1 LITATGSDK
10 VQNNGGLQ
18 QSDGAWQKR
27 PVGKTYKVLKIAPT
41 SFFSDYGCHVR
52 IYEESRILMEMG
64 NSVTICTYHT
74 GQDVKCLDIQR
85 AVNTPWRKSVQV
97 GSSLHKVYYD
107 LLLSL
112 KVAQIAAKTKPDL
125 IHAHLHEGALIGYPI
140 SKALG
145 IPLIFDFQGS
155 LTSEMLDHGFI
166 KRDSLMFA
174 PLRFLESVIN
184 RMPDI
189 IITSS
194 HNASNVLMKEFNYP
208 ASKVLTLADSV
219 DTNFFKPRCELSS
232 PQQLEDMKEKLN
244 IPKDKYLVAYL
255 GLLARYQGT
264 ISLMEAAKIM
274 LKKGLPVH
282 FLVMGYPG
290 EDAYRS
296 LAREMG
302 IDQHVTF
309 TGQISY
315 LQAPYYL
322 ALADIAVSPK
332 ISETEG
338 NGKLLNYMA
347 MGLPT
352 VAFDTPVAH
361 EILGDLGIYAR
372 KGDSEHLAESL
383 ELLLED
389 KGAAEERGGL
399 LRQRAIEKFSW
410 DSTGLLLQEVYNSL
424 CGSLRPGSG

>member
-1 LITATGSDK
+1 MITATGSDK
-10 VQNNGGLQ
+10 VQDSGGPQ
-18 QSDGAWQKR
+18 QAVGASKKR
-27 PVGKTYKVLKIAPT
+27 PVRKTYKVLKIAPT

-52 IYEESRILMEMG
+52 IYEESRVLMEMG

-74 GQDVKCLDIQR
+74 GQDLDGLDIRR
-85 AVNTPWRKSVQV
+85 AMNTPWRKSVQV
-97 GSSLHKVYYD
+97 GSSLHKLYYD

-112 KVAQIAAKTKPDL
+112 RVVHTATKTKPDL
-125 IHAHLHEGALIGYPI
+125 IHAHLHEGALIGYPV

-155 LTSEMLDHGFI
+155 LTSEMLDHGFV
-166 KRDSLMFA
+166 KKESLMFG

-184 RMPDI
+184 HMPDI

-194 HNASNVLMKEFNYP
+194 HNASKVLTNEFGYP

-219 DTNFFKPRCELSS
+219 DTNFFRPQCELAS
-232 PQQLEDMKEKLN
+232 PQKLEEIKRQLD
-244 IPKDKYLVAYL
+244 IPKDKFVVAYL

-264 ISLMEAAKIM
+264 VSLMEAAKIM
-274 LKKGLPVH
+274 TDKGLAVH

-290 EDAYRS
+290 EDAYRG
-296 LAREMG
+296 LAVEMG
-302 IDQHVTF
+302 IDQHMTF

-322 ALADIAVSPK
+322 ALADITVSPK

-361 EILGDLGIYAR
+361 EILGDLGVYAR
-372 KGDSEHLAESL
+372 RGDSEHLAESL
-383 ELLLED
+383 EYLIRD
-389 KGAAEERGGL
+389 KTAAKERGAL
-399 LRQRAIEKFSW
+399 LRKRAIEKFSW
-410 DSTGLLLQEVYNSL
+410 DSTGLLLQDIYDSL
-424 CGSLRPGSG
+424 CK